1 MGFVSCQEDIQ
12 DAIGEPGRRS
22 LRQQN
27 NSSGK
32 WKVFH
37 TQLQSGEFCGKHDYY
52 QRRWSGNKC

>member
-37 TQLQSGEFCGKHDYY
+37 TQLQ
-52 QRRWSGNKC
+52 